1 MAVSPNLKVNVSAD
15 TSKYSQAMKSAK
27 AEMQDFSKV
36 SGSAMDAF
44 TSALGINMGKLKE
57 VSGAAKALGGA
68 FAEAGAKGST
78 AFKDMVPAIKG
89 VGTALAGI
97 GIGAAILAFKSL
109 NQEAEYFR
117 NTMEGATQAA
127 ALEAYIGA
135 FKGTLMDRS
144 TAGKGWQDFM
154 DNFKRDWA
162 ETTGTMGAFF
172 ARVFSGQGL
181 KGFSQDLKD
190 ARANAYQASNIAQ
203 RILETQRAIN
213 AAESQY
219 SELNQQIIARKNII
233 KDKNASAADKARAL
247 AEAEEM
253 IRQKYDGPNGL
264 VALNQRL
271 AQLYTTRNSITASS
285 DQDIIEENA
294 QRQKAANI
302 AAAMQ
307 AELGGLLKL
316 QNSVT
321 ASAGAEASSRAK
333 AREEAAKLKA
343 LKDKFA
349 SEAISPVTASIDMP
363 STVTQQN
370 TAGIIPFTPVVS
382 DWVGFFDGVDEAI
395 FKRFPNGMEIGVAF
409 DYAEGLQDFTSAV
422 ESTLSSL
429 AETTGSLIGQLVGDL
444 ATGGDAWTN
453 FSNAAL
459 SAFGD
464 MAVSI
469 GKIAIQAGIASLGIQ
484 AAITSLG
491 PAGAALA
498 IAGGAA
504 LVALGMAVKT
514 GLSNVAGGNYSA
526 SAVSAPSASSFTGGR
541 NDDYLLR
548 EMNINV
554 TGTLTGDGEN
564 LVAVINGQQRK
575 NELTT

>member
-89 VGTALAGI
+89 AGVAI
-97 GIGAAILAFKSL
+97 AGLGLGAAALAFKAL

-370 TAGIIPFTPVVS
+370 TAGVIPFTPVVS
-382 DWVGFFDGVDEAI
+382 NWAGFFNDAEEGI
-395 FKRFPNGMEIGVAF
+395 LKRFPNGLTIGVAF
-409 DYAEGLQDFTSAV
+409 DYAEGLIDFTSAV

-429 AETTGSLIGQLVGDL
+429 ADTTGSLIGQLVGDL

-453 FSNAAL
+453 FSNSAL

-464 MAVSI
+464 LAVSI
-469 GKIAIQAGIASLGIQ
+469 GKMAIATGTATLGIK
-484 AAITSLG
+484 
-491 PAGAALA
+491 AALESLNGWVA
-498 IAGGAA
+498 IAAGAA

-514 GLSNVAGGNYSA
+514 GLSNMANGNYSA
-526 SAVSAPSASSFTGGR
+526 AAVSAPSASSFTGGR